1 MRRAMA
7 QVSSR
12 SERFVKALAQL
23 RAADP
28 ILGALVDK
36 IGPFRMDYKD
46 PVFETLVRSIVYQ
59 QLSGQVA
66 SVIYRRVLNATGEP
80 LTPERL
86 AAVDFDTLRAAGLSR
101 QKASYVLDAAARA
114 SSIGFEQLPNLSTD
128 QVIERLTT
136 VKGVGVWTSH
146 MFLIFALRRPDI
158 LPTLDLGVR
167 TAIQKAY
174 ELPEL
179 PSPKEV
185 ERIGS
190 AWRPWCSIASWYL
203 WRSLDIKTVEQEAP
217 KNPSRPPRAVKTR
230 RKS

>member
-1 MRRAMA
+1 MA
-7 QVSSR
+7 QVSLR
-12 SERFVKALAQL
+12 STRFGKAVAHL

-28 ILGALVDK
+28 ILAAIIDK
-36 IGPFRMDYKD
+36 VGPYRMDYRD

-80 LTPERL
+80 LTPDAL
-86 AAVDFDTLRAAGLSR
+86 LAVDLGSLRAAGLSR
-101 QKASYVLDAAARA
+101 QKATYVLDAAAKA
-114 SSIGFEQLPNLSTD
+114 GVIGFEQLPNLSTD
-128 QVIERLTT
+128 EVIERLTA
-136 VKGVGVWTSH
+136 VKGVGVWTAH

-167 TAIQKAY
+167 TAIQRAY
-174 ELPEL
+174 KLKEL

-185 ERIGS
+185 EQIGA
-190 AWRPWCSIASWYL
+190 AWRPWCSVASWYL
-203 WRSLDIKTVEQEAP
+203 WRSLDIRTVEQETP
-217 KNPSRPPRAVKTR
+217 QDPGQSRAAKIR